1 MQLKPQD
8 ILVALKF
15 VSCRGQSWTYAQL
28 AVALDMSPSQVHA
41 AVKRG
46 IAAQLIA
53 HRQGGAEPQWR
64 NLAEFLVHGVRY
76 VFVAERGE
84 ITRGIPTAYAAPPL
98 KELLQTGVGPPPVW
112 PHGDGDVR
120 GVAFSPLFRSVP
132 EAARRD
138 VMLYELLAL
147 VDGLR
152 GGRARERELASKEL
166 NRRLEARH
174 PSA

>member
-8 ILVALKF
+8 VLVALKF
-15 VSCRGQSWTYAQL
+15 VSCHGQSWTYAQL

-46 IAAQLIA
+46 IAVELIA
-53 HRQGGAEPQWR
+53 QFNGGAQPQWR
-64 NLAEFLVHGVRY
+64 NLAEFLVHGLRY

-84 ITRGIPTAYAAPPL
+84 MTRGIPTAYAAPPL
-98 KELLQTGVGPPPVW
+98 NDLLQAGAGPPPVW

-120 GVAFSPLFRSVP
+120 GVAFSPLFRSAP
-132 EAARRD
+132 EAARQD
-138 VMLYELLAL
+138 CMLYELLAL
-147 VDGLR
+147 VDGIR
-152 GGRARERELASKEL
+152 GGRTRERQLASQEL

-174 PSA
+174 SSA

>member
-8 ILVALKF
+8 VLVALKL
-15 VSCRGQSWTYAQL
+15 VSWHGQPWTYAQL
-28 AVALDMSPSQVHA
+28 AVALDTSPSQVHA

-46 IAAQLIA
+46 VAAQLAVGHEGRIT
-53 HRQGGAEPQWR
+53 PQWR

-98 KELLQTGVGPPPVW
+98 KDLLQAGASPPPVW
-112 PHGDGDVR
+112 PHGDGEVR

-138 VMLYELLAL
+138 PVLYELLAL
-147 VDGLR
+147 MDGIR
-152 GGRARERELASKEL
+152 GGRARERELAGQEL
-166 NRRLEARH
+166 SRRLEVPRA
-174 PSA
+174 SG